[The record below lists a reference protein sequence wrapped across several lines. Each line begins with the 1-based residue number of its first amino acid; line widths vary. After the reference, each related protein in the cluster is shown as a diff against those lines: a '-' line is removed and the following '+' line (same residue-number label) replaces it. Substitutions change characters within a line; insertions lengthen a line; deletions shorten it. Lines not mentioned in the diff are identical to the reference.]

1 MSASMGKEAERPFLE
16 KVGEYLLSLPFD
28 LKILQE
34 AVTHPDLDRAA
45 REIAAGT
52 IIHTLGPQDG
62 GDGPMRYVDDA
73 LLVRAAFKR
82 VVADGSEHAKE
93 FTARFEAEVYG
104 KLDEDL
110 KMFEDVLG
118 DLWPWLTGKLEGFR
132 KPSYKG
138 KTPSQYVDDDEAAAF
153 LYEEGLEFQTNYNVT
168 EDKVR
173 NSVRRV
179 DAILE
184 SLNKRRTED
193 AKKKT

>member
-34 AVTHPDLDRAA
+34 AVTDPDLDRGA
-45 REIAAGT
+45 REIAAGA
-52 IIHTLGPQDG
+52 IIHTIGPQE
-62 GDGPMRYVDDA
+62 GDGPMRFVDDV
-73 LLVRAAFKR
+73 LLVRAAFKKI
-82 VVADGSEHAKE
+82 VSDGSDAAKD
-93 FTARFEAEVYG
+93 FVARFEGEIYG

-110 KMFEDVLG
+110 KVFDEALG
-118 DLWPWLTGKLEGFR
+118 DLWPWLNGKLEGFR
-132 KPSYKG
+132 KSPYKG
-138 KTPSQYVDDDEAAAF
+138 KTPSQYTEDDEAATF
-153 LYEEGLEFQTNYNVT
+153 LYDEGLEFQTNYNVT

-184 SLNKRRTED
+184 SLTKRRAEE

>member
-28 LKILQE
+28 LKVLQE
-34 AVTHPDLDRAA
+34 AVTDPDLERDA

-52 IIHTLGPQDG
+52 IIHTLGPQE
-62 GDGPMRYVDDA
+62 GDGPMRFVDDV
-73 LLVRAAFKR
+73 LLVRAALKR
-82 VVADGSEHAKE
+82 VVADGGEHAKD
-93 FTARFEAEVYG
+93 FAARFDGEIYA
-104 KLDEDL
+104 KLDSDL
-110 KMFEDVLG
+110 ANFADVLG
-118 DLWPWLTGKLEGFR
+118 DLWPWLQGKLETFR
-132 KPSYKG
+132 KPPYKG
-138 KTPSQYVDDDEAAAF
+138 KTPSQYVDDDEAASF

-179 DAILE
+179 DAIVE

>member
-34 AVTHPDLDRAA
+34 AVTNPDLERGA

-52 IIHTLGPQDG
+52 IIHTIGPQE
-62 GDGPMRYVDDA
+62 GDGPMRFVDDV
-73 LLVRAAFKR
+73 LLVRAALQR
-82 VVADGSEHAKE
+82 VVADGGEHAKT
-93 FTARFEAEVYG
+93 FAARFDGEAYA
-104 KLDEDL
+104 KLDEDV
-110 KMFEDVLG
+110 KAFAEVLG
-118 DLWPWLTGKLEGFR
+118 DLWPWLTGKLETFR
-132 KPSYKG
+132 KPPYKG
-138 KTPSQYVDDDEAAAF
+138 KTPSQYVDDDEAASF

-179 DAILE
+179 EAILE

-193 AKKKT
+193 AKKKS

>member
-34 AVTHPDLDRAA
+34 AVTDPDLERDA

-52 IIHTLGPQDG
+52 IIHTLGPQE
-62 GDGPMRYVDDA
+62 GDGPMRFVDDV

-82 VVADGSEHAKE
+82 VVADGGEHAQE
-93 FTARFEAEVYG
+93 FAARFEAEGYG
-104 KLDEDL
+104 RLDEDL
-110 KMFEDVLG
+110 KLFAEVLG
-118 DLWPWLTGKLEGFR
+118 DLWPWLTGKIETFR
-132 KPSYKG
+132 KPPYKG
-138 KTPSQYVDDDEAAAF
+138 KTPSQYIDDDEAASL

-193 AKKKT
+193 AKKKS

>member
-1 MSASMGKEAERPFLE
+1 MHAAMGKEAERPFLE

-34 AVTHPDLDRAA
+34 AVTHPDLERGA

-52 IIHTLGPQDG
+52 IIHTLGPQE
-62 GDGPMRYVDDA
+62 GDGPMRYVDDV
-73 LLVRAAFKR
+73 LLVRAALKR
-82 VVADGSEHAKE
+82 ILADGGEHAKD
-93 FTARFEAEVYG
+93 FAARFDGEVYG

-110 KMFEDVLG
+110 GTFETVLG
-118 DLWPWLTGKLEGFR
+118 DLWPWLNGKLETFR
-132 KPSYKG
+132 KPPYKG
-138 KTPSQYVDDDEAAAF
+138 KTPSQYVDDDEAASF

>member
-1 MSASMGKEAERPFLE
+1 MSASMGKEAERSFLE
-16 KVGEYLLSLPFD
+16 KVSEYLLSLPFD

-34 AVTHPDLDRAA
+34 AVTDPDLERGA

-52 IIHTLGPQDG
+52 IIHTIGPQE
-62 GDGPMRYVDDA
+62 GDGPMRFVDDA
-73 LLVRAAFKR
+73 LLVRAACKR
-82 VVADGSEHAKE
+82 VVADGGEHAKE
-93 FTARFEAEVYG
+93 FAARFETEVYG

-110 KMFEDVLG
+110 QLFEQALG

-132 KPSYKG
+132 KPPYKG
-138 KTPSQYVDDDEAAAF
+138 KTPSQYVDDEEAAAF

-173 NSVRRV
+173 NSVRRL

-184 SLNKRRTED
+184 QLNKRRTED